1 MLHDSKRKDDAKQK
15 AERGRSAFR
24 AGNGSS
30 TVVAS
35 SRNYY
40 CDYCFVSKQPREIF
54 TSHQMLD
61 LSCPSMSIQERKLVE
76 KRKNQMKIKTI
87 ARHSLQEEGK
97 KLPDNRKAFML
108 KKPPDDEKAS
118 MLMKPPDVK
127 KAKMPKDVNEVC
139 DENDY
144 FNEVQ
149 AGLPLIQK
157 MMAMEADDNH
167 EESKSDEEAIAE
179 AYRNMKT
186 SAFVPYRL
194 EWRERR

>member
-1 MLHDSKRKDDAKQK
+1 MTR
-15 AERGRSAFR
+15 
-24 AGNGSS
+24 
-30 TVVAS
+30 
-35 SRNYY
+35 
-40 CDYCFVSKQPREIF
+40 
-54 TSHQMLD
+54 
-61 LSCPSMSIQERKLVE
+61 
-76 KRKNQMKIKTI
+76 
-87 ARHSLQEEGK
+87 
-97 KLPDNRKAFML
+97 ML

-118 MLMKPPDVK
+118 MLLKPPDVK
-127 KAKMPKDVNEVC
+127 KDKMPKDVNEVC

-157 MMAMEADDNH
+157 LMAMEADDYH

-194 EWRERR
+194 EWREER